1 MILDGYVTRN
11 VLPQKTRVKMLDSRF
26 IFADFEKK
34 KKHALK
40 YLIPDVAFLPTLKTR
55 VKILDKTGVDAIAD
69 VK

>member
-11 VLPQKTRVKMLDSRF
+11 VLL
-26 IFADFEKK
+26 

-40 YLIPDVAFLPTLKTR
+40 YSIPDLFLPTLGKEKKHALKYSIPDVAFLPTLKTR
-55 VKILDKTGVDAIAD
+55 VKILGKTGVDAIAD